1 MMTTYKYQVP
11 AEYFDIDELNSQPEI
26 IETFTE
32 MILCGDGKEKE
43 FINVVANK
51 CIDDFFT

>member
-1 MMTTYKYQVP
+1 MTTYKYQVP